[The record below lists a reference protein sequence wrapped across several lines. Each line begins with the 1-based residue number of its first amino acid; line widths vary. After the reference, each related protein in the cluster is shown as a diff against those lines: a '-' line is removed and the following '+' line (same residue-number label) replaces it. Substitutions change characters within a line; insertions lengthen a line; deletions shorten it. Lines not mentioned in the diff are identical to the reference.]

1 MNKTENSCYSWQS
14 VFALGYTKSYQC
26 CGRHLD
32 SISHV
37 YSLFYMKGRGEEKKK
52 KILRANQLKK
62 SLQLPKI
69 QLHYLWNK
77 ELTSLHLFFLSHTHA
92 TFLPYLTTYIAAWPP
107 QPYSL
112 GNLSQH
118 ATAPSAHAFGVS
130 LKCKLHKWGIP
141 VLFQHLP
148 ALETQ
153 HCGLYSTARLC
164 YAAKAPAMTS
174 NVNVQEDLMA
184 RVEFVQCPTSEW
196 KVLAYRQV
204 FS

>member
-1 MNKTENSCYSWQS
+1 MFTLC
-14 VFALGYTKSYQC
+14 
-26 CGRHLD
+26 
-32 SISHV
+32 SIWKV
-37 YSLFYMKGRGEEKKK
+37 EEKKK
-52 KILRANQLKK
+52 KKK
-62 SLQLPKI
+62 DSKSKSAKEITSATKDTASLSVEQRVNITTFVFPKPHTCHI
-69 QLHYLWNK
+69 SPVLDHIYC
-77 ELTSLHLFFLSHTHA
+77 SLA
-92 TFLPYLTTYIAAWPP
+92 P